1 MNYQS
6 LALFTLTEAALSLSP
21 GPAVMMV
28 ITCALAYGWRRSVF
42 ATLGILS
49 GNAIYFAI
57 SASGIS
63 GLILSAPGLFSTLKY
78 AGALYLAYLSFLA
91 LTGRPSPL
99 TISRTEER
107 ILSPF
112 AIYTQALILQLTNP
126 KTLLMFIAILPQFVD
141 TSQPVGYQ
149 IFLLAICSMVPEWFI
164 LLGYGIAASRARYL
178 VAQEK
183 YAILTER
190 IAGCLVLFAALMVL
204 LSK

>member
-28 ITCALAYGWRRSVF
+28 ITCALSSGWRRSAY

-49 GNAIYFAI
+49 GNTIYFAI
-57 SASGIS
+57 SATGIG

-78 AGALYLAYLSFLA
+78 AGAAYLVYLSYLA

-99 TISRTEER
+99 TISQTEQQAPAS
-107 ILSPF
+107 LK
-112 AIYTQALILQLTNP
+112 IYMQALVLQLTNP

-141 TSQPVGYQ
+141 ASQPVAYQ
-149 IFLLAICSMVPEWFI
+149 ILLLALCSLIPEWFI
-164 LLGYGIAASRARYL
+164 LLGYGIAASRARHL
-178 VAQEK
+178 VTQEK
-183 YAILTER
+183 YAVLTER
-190 IAGCLVLFAALMVL
+190 IAGCLVLFAALMVV
-204 LSK
+204 LS

>member
-28 ITCALAYGWRRSVF
+28 ITCALTQGWRRSVY

-49 GNAIYFAI
+49 GNAIYFAL

-63 GLILSAPGLFSTLKY
+63 GVILSAPGLFVTIKY
-78 AGALYLAYLSFLA
+78 LGALYLAYLGISA

-99 TISRTEER
+99 TISQLKRTSQ
-107 ILSPF
+107 SPVS
-112 AIYTQALILQLTNP
+112 IYLQALMLQLTNP

-141 TSQPVGYQ
+141 VSQPVSYQ
-149 IFLLAICSMVPEWFI
+149 ILLLAICSIIPEWFI
-164 LLGYGIAASRARYL
+164 LLGYGIAASRTRHLIAE
-178 VAQEK
+178 EK
-183 YAILTER
+183 YALITER
-190 IAGCLVLFAALMVL
+190 VAGSLVLFAALMVVIN
-204 LSK
+204 

>member
-28 ITCALAYGWRRSVF
+28 VTCALTSGWRRSVY

-49 GNAIYFAI
+49 GNAIYFVL

-63 GLILSAPGLFSTLKY
+63 GLILQAPGLFVTIKY
-78 AGALYLAYLSFLA
+78 LGALYLAYLGISA

-99 TISRTEER
+99 TISQLRDT
-107 ILSPF
+107 SPSPLTV
-112 AIYTQALILQLTNP
+112 YLQALMLQLTNP

-141 TSQPVGYQ
+141 TSQPVAFQ
-149 IFLLAICSMVPEWFI
+149 IFLLAVCSIVPEWFI
-164 LLGYGIAASRARYL
+164 LLGYGIAASRARHL
-178 VAQEK
+178 IAEEK
-183 YAILTER
+183 YAVATER
-190 IAGCLVLFAALMVL
+190 IAGILVLFAALMVVIN
-204 LSK
+204 

>member
-28 ITCALAYGWRRSVF
+28 ITCALTQGWRRSVY

-49 GNAIYFAI
+49 GNAIYFAL

-63 GLILSAPGLFSTLKY
+63 GVILSAPGLFVTIKY
-78 AGALYLAYLSFLA
+78 LGALYLVYLGVSA

-99 TISRTEER
+99 TISQLKRTSQ
-107 ILSPF
+107 SPIS
-112 AIYTQALILQLTNP
+112 IYLQALMLQLTNP

-141 TSQPVGYQ
+141 VSQPVGYQ
-149 IFLLAICSMVPEWFI
+149 ILLLAICSIIPEWLI
-164 LLGYGIAASRARYL
+164 LLGYGIAASRTRHLIAE
-178 VAQEK
+178 EK
-183 YAILTER
+183 YALITER
-190 IAGCLVLFAALMVL
+190 VAGLLVLFAALMVVIN
-204 LSK
+204 